1 MENSDQIFD
10 YNLTFENGHAEV
22 MQLTASEAG
31 FLRLTIFFD
40 DQESG
45 RGGVQTN
52 PHELKVMRDAAAET
66 IKILAVFNKVVADA
80 VANGNN
86 IFYELNTFWQKL
98 IILQLARLKL
108 IKRDKQKYVIN
119 YNCLNFFK
127 GCEFPI
133 NIFFVPKQIIT
144 SGDTGLII
152 DIFTK
157 CQDPLNFLNH
167 FYDEYISL
175 VHQK

>member
-1 MENSDQIFD
+1 MEKNEPISD
-10 YNLTFENGHAEV
+10 YNVIFNNGYTEIL
-22 MQLTASEAG
+22 QLTASEAG
-31 FLRLTIFFD
+31 FLRLTIFFEE
-40 DQESG
+40 QEA
-45 RGGVQTN
+45 GGHGIKITPQ
-52 PHELKVMRDAAAET
+52 ELKSIHEAAADT
-66 IKILAVFNKVVADA
+66 IKILAVFNKCVAESIA
-80 VANGNN
+80 GGTN
-86 IFYELNTFWQKL
+86 IFGDLNAFWQKL

-108 IKRDKQKYVIN
+108 IKRDQQKYVISYENLN
-119 YNCLNFFK
+119 YFK
-127 GCEFPI
+127 GCHFPI

-175 VHQK
+175 VYS